1 MERPIIPVRIRK
13 VFEGR
18 IFSVNVETITLPR
31 GGQLE
36 AEIVRHPGSV
46 VIVPVTD
53 KEEIVLVRQYRHAI
67 GRSAWELPAGSLKD
81 GEDPD
86 KAAVRECH
94 EEIGLI
100 PSRVERL
107 GAFYPTPGYCDELM
121 NFYRATGLRTPGTD
135 DDAAQPDEDEDIEPQ
150 PFSPERLRAMIAAG
164 EIIDLKT
171 VAGLALLTKSQIPNP
186 ESQIP
191 NPASETPGRS

>member
-53 KEEIVLVRQYRHAI
+53 EEEIVLVRQYRHAI
-67 GRSAWELPAGSLKD
+67 GRTAWELPAGSLKR
-81 GEDPD
+81 GEDPT
-86 KAAVRECH
+86 AAASRECH

-100 PSRVERL
+100 PSSLESL
-107 GAFYPTPGYCDELM
+107 GSFFPTPGYCDEEM
-121 NFYRATGLRTPGTD
+121 HFYRAIGLRPPADGD
-135 DDAAQPDEDEDIEPQ
+135 PAAHRDEDEDIEAVS
-150 PFSPERLRAMIAAG
+150 FSVATIRSMISQR
-164 EIIDLKT
+164 EIVDLKT
-171 VAGLALLTKSQIPNP
+171 LAGLALLKT
-186 ESQIP
+186 
-191 NPASETPGRS
+191 